1 MYFIIYLISFAII
14 YLFYLT
20 TVILQKSKIEK
31 FKKSNQVMFFVKRFN
46 LDLNKINITKFMNVI
61 ALSNA
66 FIIST
71 AFMTTYL
78 VKNFVLQLLVGF
90 LTLIPLLVICY
101 SLIGKYY
108 IKKGCVMNEYK

>member
-14 YLFYLT
+14 YLFYLA
-20 TVILQKSKIEK
+20 TVIMQKSKIEK